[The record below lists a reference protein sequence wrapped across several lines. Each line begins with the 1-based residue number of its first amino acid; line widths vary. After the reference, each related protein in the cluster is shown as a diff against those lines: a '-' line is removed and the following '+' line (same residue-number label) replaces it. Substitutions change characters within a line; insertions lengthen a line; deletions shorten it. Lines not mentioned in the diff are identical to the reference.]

1 MVLFDYLGIG
11 IPTPPPS
18 RSMSPDLQDRDEPL
32 YFHADK
38 GVTDENLM
46 TGSTHVPL
54 VDQSLLEDALDFTS
68 LGSVPASSLY
78 ASAWQSLS
86 TEREHREDNTA
97 NEQRKCLSSDSD
109 EDSVYAGTDEEVQAG
124 NSVWGV
130 DEKLSMGIELNVKS
144 LTVTFNKPEHPLA
157 RGNVSLV
164 SAQVKMRRG
173 NVEIG
178 GRLGQASVS
187 DLTETGAY
195 YRER

>member
-1 MVLFDYLGIG
+1 
-11 IPTPPPS
+11 
-18 RSMSPDLQDRDEPL
+18 MSPDLQDQDEPL
-32 YFHADK
+32 YFHVDR
-38 GVTDENLM
+38 GVADENLM

-54 VDQSLLEDALDFTS
+54 VDRSLLEDALDFTS
-68 LGSVPASSLY
+68 LGSDPASSLY
-78 ASAWQSLS
+78 TSAWQSLS
-86 TEREHREDNTA
+86 SKREENTVSEPRERLA
-97 NEQRKCLSSDSD
+97 SNES
-109 EDSVYAGTDEEVQAG
+109 EDSVYAGADEGVQAG

-130 DEKLSMGIELNVKS
+130 DGKMSMGVKLNVKS
-144 LTVTFNKPEHPLA
+144 LTVTFNKPDHPLA

-173 NVEIG
+173 NVEIV